1 MKTYITTYFGSVL
14 VAMLLVPI
22 VSRLAKRYHVVDLP
36 GPRKVH
42 NAPLP
47 RVGGIAFVLA
57 TLALVL
63 PVFFLNNSIGESFR
77 QSRTQFIALLAGG
90 GFMFV
95 VGLIDDLR
103 SVRGFIKLL
112 CLVAAALVICAS
124 GATVRSFSVGS
135 WFAVH
140 TGWAAWSLT
149 VCWIVGITVCMSVI
163 DGLDGL
169 AAGIAAM
176 VCGTLVLLALW
187 SGQPAMAVLMLA
199 LLGSVTGF
207 LFFNFYPAK
216 IFMGDCGSL
225 FLGFM
230 IGAGSVVCQCK
241 TSTFV
246 GLALPFLVLGVPI
259 LDTGLVIAFRGAVK
273 RRSLFA
279 SDSSHFHHRLLRLG
293 LHHRAVVVVMYAIT
307 AISASLGVFMLRADG
322 RWSMGLLVGG
332 IVLLFSMFACL
343 HRGRYCRLFKSL
355 KRNLAVAC
363 QTRAQKHSFENAQLQ
378 MRDSGSFPAWWQ
390 AMCRIGEEMRF
401 QSVGLWHRENGQ
413 YINTCMWA
421 APQEKST
428 TGRTV
433 KLSLPL
439 EPNGGPE
446 CELRVCISA
455 DDYLE
460 LSGRQAMLLTRLVDE
475 FPLPQRQ
482 PEAPATGKL
491 PIQDRDS
498 RLKDERNVQHVRE

>member
-1 MKTYITTYFGSVL
+1 MKTYLTVYFGSAL

-22 VSRLAKRYHVVDLP
+22 VSQLAKRYHLVDLP
-36 GPRKVH
+36 DARKVH
-42 NAPLP
+42 TVPLP

-57 TLALVL
+57 TLALVV
-63 PVFFLNNSIGESFR
+63 PVLFLSNTIGESFR
-77 QSRTQFIALLAGG
+77 QSRTQFIVLLAGA

-95 VGLIDDLR
+95 VGLIDDIR
-103 SVRGFIKLL
+103 SVRGLIKLL
-112 CLVAAALVICAS
+112 CLVAAAIAVCAS

-140 TGWAAWSLT
+140 TGWAAWPLT
-149 VCWIVGITVCMSVI
+149 VCWIVGIAVSVSFI

-187 SGQPAMAVLMLA
+187 SGQGAMAVLMLA
-199 LLGSVTGF
+199 LLGGVTGF

-230 IGAGSVVCQCK
+230 IGAGSVVCQSK

-259 LDTGLVIAFRGAVK
+259 LDTGLVIAARGFVE

-279 SDSSHFHHRLLRLG
+279 PDRNHLHHRLLKLG
-293 LHHRAVVVVMYAIT
+293 YHHRAVVIVIYAMT
-307 AISASLGVFMLRADG
+307 AISASIGVFMLRASG
-322 RWSMGLLVGG
+322 KWSLTLWVGAV
-332 IVLLFSMFACL
+332 VLMFSMFACL
-343 HRGRYCRLFKSL
+343 HSGRGPKLFKGL
-355 KRNLAVAC
+355 KRSLAISHQAK
-363 QTRAQKHSFENAQLQ
+363 AQVHSFESAQVQ
-378 MRDSGSFPAWWQ
+378 MHESASLPAWWQ
-390 AMCRIGEEMRF
+390 TLCAMGENMRF
-401 QSVGLWHRENGQ
+401 QSLGLWHRDNGH
-413 YINTCMWA
+413 YINTYAWN
-421 APQEKST
+421 APQKESMN
-428 TGRTV
+428 GRIV

-439 EPNGGPE
+439 DSNGGPE
-446 CELRVCISA
+446 CELRACICA

-475 FPLPQRQ
+475 FPMPQRQ
-482 PEAPATGKL
+482 PEAPATGQL
-491 PIQDRDS
+491 PTQDGDS
-498 RLKDERNVQHVRE
+498 RLKDERNLQHVRD